1 MHGCDAATASTG
13 SYADDDAF
21 ESLAEQSG
29 TFRAP
34 TARTLSDEFWNLD
47 LTRGLPR
54 VISRDGVSIAAG
66 DITRIR
72 HFLKTVF
79 PSLTEEGLG
88 AAPLEPNVADTKRWY
103 LGERS
108 DLLELRKEDETI
120 GVMIGAP
127 EDWSTYYLR
136 IYAVAPSHQRPIV
149 TRRFAECVLKKL
161 AACGVQRVVTDTSP
175 ANASAALR
183 LSELQF
189 HVTGQQLSERYG
201 PLIRYTKFLDPAAE
215 SAFLS
220 RFAGSAPPRANRAR
234 THRKGGTAM
243 KKRFALATS

>member
-1 MHGCDAATASTG
+1 MHECSGATASTG
-13 SYADDDAF
+13 EDADDAF
-21 ESLAEQSG
+21 DTLADQSG

-54 VISRDGVSIAAG
+54 AMTRDGIELTAG
-66 DITRIR
+66 EIDRIR
-72 HFLKTVF
+72 HFLQTVF
-79 PSLTEEGLG
+79 PTLTEEGLG
-88 AAPLEPNVADTKRWY
+88 AAPLEPSVAHTKRWY
-103 LGERS
+103 LGAAS
-108 DLLELRKEDETI
+108 DLLELRKRGETI

-136 IYAVAPSHQRPIV
+136 IYAVSPEHQRSIV
-149 TRRFAECVLKKL
+149 TRRFAQCVLDRL
-161 AACGVQRVVTDTSP
+161 AQCGVQRVVTDTSP

-215 SAFLS
+215 AAFLS
-220 RFAGSAPPRANRAR
+220 RFAGSAPPRATRSR
-234 THRKGGTAM
+234 TRKGGTP
-243 KKRFALATS
+243 

>member
-1 MHGCDAATASTG
+1 MHRCDAATASTG
-13 SYADDDAF
+13 PYAHDDAF
-21 ESLAEQSG
+21 ECLSDESG

-47 LTRGLPR
+47 LARGLPR

-66 DITRIR
+66 EITRIR
-72 HFLKTVF
+72 QFLKTVF

-88 AAPLEPNVADTKRWY
+88 AAPLEPSVAETKRWY

-136 IYAVAPSHQRPIV
+136 IYAVSPAHQRPTV

-175 ANASAALR
+175 ANTSAALR
-183 LSELQF
+183 LSELRF

-215 SAFLS
+215 AAFLS
-220 RFAGSAPPRANRAR
+220 RFAGSAPPRANRSR
-234 THRKGGTAM
+234 TQRKGGTQ
-243 KKRFALATS
+243 

>member
-1 MHGCDAATASTG
+1 MHECNGASAATS
-13 SYADDDAF
+13 ADADDAF
-21 ESLAEQSG
+21 DSPAEQSG

-34 TARTLSDEFWNLD
+34 VTRTLSDEFWSLD

-54 VISRDGVSIAAG
+54 VITRDGIELAAG
-66 DITRIR
+66 DLDRIR

-79 PSLTEEGLG
+79 PTLTEEGLG
-88 AAPLEPNVADTKRWY
+88 AAPLEPSVAQTKRWY
-103 LGERS
+103 LGAAS
-108 DLLELRKEDETI
+108 DLLELRKRGETI

-136 IYAVAPSHQRPIV
+136 IYAVSPEHQRPVV
-149 TRRFAECVLKKL
+149 TRRFAQSVIERL

-175 ANASAALR
+175 ANTSAALR

-220 RFAGSAPPRANRAR
+220 RFAGSAPPRAAR
-234 THRKGGTAM
+234 PRTRKGGTP
-243 KKRFALATS
+243 